1 MIVGK
6 MTNTKI
12 GNKRNKKIRDIN
24 AGIPLL
30 EYVEGINSGKI
41 TDFEVKEVDL
51 NKFNNPD
58 LKAEREH
65 QDFKVEQLY
74 KNGIPTWYCK
84 YILPLKI
91 ISKNRL
97 FI

>member
-1 MIVGK
+1 

-74 KNGIPTWYCK
+74 KNGIATWYCK
-84 YILPLKI
+84 LTSSINI
-91 ISKNRL
+91 
-97 FI
+97 